1 MKKGIKNK
9 NYYHLRYNRKSFNS
23 FRGEKY
29 MKKHIRTTARAVVS
43 IAASAALF
51 GTALV
56 PAVYAADNGVLNIYS
71 ARHYKGDKE
80 LYDAFTEKTGIK
92 INRVD
97 GKDAGI
103 VQRLETEG
111 ASSPADIILLVDA
124 ARLWRAEQKG
134 LFQPVSTPTLESR
147 IPEQY
152 KGTEQPNG
160 EHNWYGFSSR
170 ARVIIYNKA
179 RFKPSDVDTYEK
191 LADPKFKGQICIR
204 TGSHPY
210 NLSLFGAI
218 LENNGEAKTQEW
230 LKGIVAN
237 MARAPKGGD
246 TDQIRGVGSGECGV
260 AIANSYYV
268 ARLMKSDKP
277 RDKKVVESVGVVF
290 PNQNTWGT
298 HTNIAG
304 GAIAKHSPNKAN
316 AIAFL
321 EFLSGKTAQNYFAN
335 GNNEWPTAKGVTIDN
350 AALTTMIGGDSFKVD
365 ETPIGKIG
373 ANQRKVQSML
383 DRAGFK

>member
-1 MKKGIKNK
+1 MKNTRLSRPASQAI
-9 NYYHLRYNRKSFNS
+9 
-23 FRGEKY
+23 
-29 MKKHIRTTARAVVS
+29 A
-43 IAASAALF
+43 IAAAVFTLGAI
-51 GTALV
+51 TAPV
-56 PAVYAADNGVLNIYS
+56 ATAQSKELNIYS
-71 ARHYKGDKE
+71 ARHYKGDTE
-80 LYDAFTEKTGIK
+80 LYNAFTKKTGIK
-92 INRVD
+92 INRVE

-103 VQRLETEG
+103 VQRLQTEG
-111 ASSPADIILLVDA
+111 SSSPADIILLVDA

-134 LFQPVSTPTLESR
+134 LFQPISTPTLESR
-147 IPEQY
+147 IPEHY
-152 KGTEQPNG
+152 KGIEQPNG
-160 EHNWYGFSSR
+160 AHNWYGFSSR
-170 ARVIIYNKA
+170 ARVIIYNKT

-321 EFLSGKTAQNYFAN
+321 EFLASDTAQNYFAN
-335 GNNEWPTAKGVTIDN
+335 GNNEWPTAKGVTIIN
-350 AALTTMIGGDSFKVD
+350 PALNKMVGSDTFKVD
-365 ETPIGKIG
+365 GTSTGKIG
-373 ANQRKVQSML
+373 SNQAKIQTML
-383 DRAGFK
+383 DRVGFK